1 MLTGNA
7 EQLAS
12 LTVMST
18 AGAEVAVTDCAGGM
32 HRAMNNA

>member
-1 MLTGNA
+1 MLIGNA

-18 AGAEVAVTDCAGGM
+18 AGVEVAPTDGAGGM